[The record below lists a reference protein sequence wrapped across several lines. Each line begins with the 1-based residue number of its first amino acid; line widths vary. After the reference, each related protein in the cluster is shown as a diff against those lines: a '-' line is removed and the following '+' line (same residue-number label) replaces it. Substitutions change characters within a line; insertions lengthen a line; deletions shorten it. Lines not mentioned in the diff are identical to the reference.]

1 MRKTL
6 VGFFEICRAGR
17 GRNLS
22 EWKVKSFLKSAARSE
37 PAEPVEPAE
46 PHVGGFTDR
55 FASEV
60 YFKAR
65 VPTRQWKPSM
75 SIFLIVDFSDKR
87 E

>member
-37 PAEPVEPAE
+37 PVE

>member
-1 MRKTL
+1 MDFLK
-6 VGFFEICRAGR
+6 ICRAGR

-37 PAEPVEPAE
+37 PVEPAEPAE

-60 YFKAR
+60 FLKHVY
-65 VPTRQWKPSM
+65 RQGSGNHPRPS
-75 SIFLIVDFSDKR
+75 F
-87 E
+87 